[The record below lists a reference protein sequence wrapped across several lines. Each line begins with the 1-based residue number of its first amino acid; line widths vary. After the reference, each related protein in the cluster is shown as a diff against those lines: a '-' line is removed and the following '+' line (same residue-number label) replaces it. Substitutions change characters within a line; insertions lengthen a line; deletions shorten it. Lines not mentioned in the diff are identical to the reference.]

1 MLQVYLYS
9 SCRPATGERGSD
21 EQHIYDTAGSN
32 EPQGAEDA
40 IYEEFPEEK
49 LEKLKAIKAAATA
62 AGGGAAAAAVDSGH
76 PPVAG
81 SLYEAIYDY
90 EGLEGG
96 DLTFKA
102 GDVIEV
108 RLIYVDSM
116 IVVILGVNYMYI
128 SSQKSVY
135 T

>member
-1 MLQVYLYS
+1 MLPHRS

-21 EQHIYDTAGSN
+21 EQHIYDTAGGGG
-32 EPQGAEDA
+32 ERPEEI

-49 LEKLKAIKAAATA
+49 LEKLKAKAAAASGAGAGA
-62 AGGGAAAAAVDSGH
+62 AGGGGGGGGVMDGGR
-76 PPVAG
+76 PPAG

-90 EGLEGG
+90 EGQAEG

-108 RLIYVDSM
+108 
-116 IVVILGVNYMYI
+116 
-128 SSQKSVY
+128 
-135 T
+135 

>member
-1 MLQVYLYS
+1 MLPHRS

-21 EQHIYDTAGSN
+21 EQHIYDTAGGGG
-32 EPQGAEDA
+32 EQPEDT

-49 LEKLKAIKAAATA
+49 LEKLKAKAAAASGAGA
-62 AGGGAAAAAVDSGH
+62 AGGGVMDGGR
-76 PPVAG
+76 PPAG

-90 EGLEGG
+90 EGQAEG

-108 RLIYVDSM
+108 RLC
-116 IVVILGVNYMYI
+116 
-128 SSQKSVY
+128 
-135 T
+135 

>member
-1 MLQVYLYS
+1 MLPHRS

-21 EQHIYDTAGSN
+21 EQHIYDTAGGGG
-32 EPQGAEDA
+32 EQPEDT

-49 LEKLKAIKAAATA
+49 LEKLKAKVAAASGAGA
-62 AGGGAAAAAVDSGH
+62 AGGGVMDGGRPS
-76 PPVAG
+76 AG

-90 EGLEGG
+90 EGQAEG

-108 RLIYVDSM
+108 RLC
-116 IVVILGVNYMYI
+116 
-128 SSQKSVY
+128 
-135 T
+135 

>member
-1 MLQVYLYS
+1 MNISNIKILQTKLARITVIFAPFMLPHHS

-21 EQHIYDTAGSN
+21 EQHIYDTAGGGS
-32 EPQGAEDA
+32 ERPEET

-49 LEKLKAIKAAATA
+49 LEKLKAKAAAASGAGA
-62 AGGGAAAAAVDSGH
+62 AGGGVDGSH
-76 PPVAG
+76 TPVG

-90 EGLEGG
+90 EGQAEG

-108 RLIYVDSM
+108 RLCWKCAV
-116 IVVILGVNYMYI
+116 
-128 SSQKSVY
+128 Q

>member
-1 MLQVYLYS
+1 MLPHCS

-21 EQHIYDTAGSN
+21 EQHIYDTAGGGG
-32 EPQGAEDA
+32 ERPEET

-49 LEKLKAIKAAATA
+49 LEKLKAKAAAASGAGA
-62 AGGGAAAAAVDSGH
+62 AG
-76 PPVAG
+76 AG

-90 EGLEGG
+90 EGQAEG

-108 RLIYVDSM
+108 RLC
-116 IVVILGVNYMYI
+116 
-128 SSQKSVY
+128 
-135 T
+135 